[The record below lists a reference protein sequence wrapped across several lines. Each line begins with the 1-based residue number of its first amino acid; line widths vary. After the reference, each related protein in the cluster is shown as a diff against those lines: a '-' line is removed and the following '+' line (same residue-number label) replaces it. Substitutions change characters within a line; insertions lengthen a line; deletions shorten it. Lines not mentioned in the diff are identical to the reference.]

1 MLSSVKNQANLKI
14 AVLTSGGD
22 APGMNAAIR
31 AVVRTAIYNNIEIYG
46 AYYGYQGL
54 INNEIIRLTSHLVAN
69 IISRGGTILKTARS
83 AEFRTKE
90 GRRLAYENLKN
101 RGINALILIGGDGTF
116 RGGRAFSEEYQDIRC
131 VGIPATI
138 DKDIVGT
145 EYTIGFDTA
154 LNTVV
159 EAVDKIRDTAES
171 HSRLFIVEVMGRDAG
186 HLALYSGVATGA
198 TEIFIPEAPTDLLTF
213 AQKLIDYKQRRKE
226 MHIVLVAEGANIGQ
240 DKGARAVFNMLR
252 PLLPGFDIRLTTLG
266 HMQRGGRPSGIDRI
280 CASRMGY
287 AAVEALLQGMSNVS
301 IGLVKGEIVH
311 IPFSDKIGMATETY
325 TAQEYINIARVLST

>member
-1 MLSSVKNQANLKI
+1 MSTASNNSNLKL

-31 AVVRTAIYNNIEIYG
+31 AVVRTALYHKLEIYG

-54 INNEIIRLTSHLVAN
+54 INNEIIRLTSKVVAN

-90 GRRLAYENLKN
+90 GRHLAYQHLQSH
-101 RGINALILIGGDGTF
+101 GIQALVLIGGDGTF
-116 RGGRAFSEEYQDIRC
+116 RGGKAFSEEYPEIRC

-159 EAVDKIRDTAES
+159 DAVDKIRDTAES
-171 HSRLFIVEVMGRDAG
+171 HSRLFVVEVMGRDAG
-186 HLALYSGVATGA
+186 FLALYSGVAAGA
-198 TEIFIPEAPTDLLTF
+198 AEIFIPESPTDILAF
-213 AQKLIDYKQRRKE
+213 AQKLTDHKSRRKE
-226 MHIVLVAEGANIGQ
+226 MHIVLVAEGASIGQ
-240 DKGARAVFNMLR
+240 EKGAKAVFSMLR
-252 PLLPGFDIRLTTLG
+252 PLLPDFEIRITTLG
-266 HMQRGGRPSGIDRI
+266 HVQRGGRPSGIDRI
-280 CASRMGY
+280 SASRMGY
-287 AAVEALLQGMSNVS
+287 AAIEALLAGKSNVS
-301 IGLVKGEIVH
+301 IGLIKGDIVH
-311 IPFSDKIGMATETY
+311 VPFSDKISMSTESDI
-325 TAQEYINIARVLST
+325 AEEYVGIARILST